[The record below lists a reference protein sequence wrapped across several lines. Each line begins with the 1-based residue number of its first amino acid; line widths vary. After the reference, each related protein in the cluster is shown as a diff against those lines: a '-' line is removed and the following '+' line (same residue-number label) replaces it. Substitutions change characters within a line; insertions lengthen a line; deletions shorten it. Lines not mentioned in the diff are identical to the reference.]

1 MKLSLGF
8 AQNIYPNISKHSV
21 ISSFFF
27 ITIFI
32 RSMYVCLSC
41 KACWPFLGI
50 HFSHNP
56 IYPMHRPFINHS
68 SKLLYLPI
76 TLTNYHVFDPLIS
89 IESSFRLICLSEN
102 KSNRLPPSLIN
113 HHSPQKTHVETHLD
127 ATDCW
132 WLLYIA
138 LICIPCIYNISI
150 LDHIGPYYPNIFII
164 FLGFKPEHMQSLPML
179 PMLLKSP
186 HRYATLRPYGP
197 RHLRP

>member
-8 AQNIYPNISKHSV
+8 AQNIYPNISKHSG

-41 KACWPFLGI
+41 KACRPFLGI
-50 HFSHNP
+50 QFSHNP
-56 IYPMHRPFINHS
+56 IYPMHLPFINHS

-102 KSNRLPPSLIN
+102 KSNRLPPSLIIILRKKKN
-113 HHSPQKTHVETHLD
+113 MLKHTWMPQIVGDFVYCNNLHYVYLQY
-127 ATDCW
+127 
-132 WLLYIA
+132 L
-138 LICIPCIYNISI
+138 
-150 LDHIGPYYPNIFII
+150 HIGSYRPILSKHI
-164 FLGFKPEHMQSLPML
+164 LGF
-179 PMLLKSP
+179 
-186 HRYATLRPYGP
+186 
-197 RHLRP
+197 